1 MDILSVYSR
10 ADRRLLLSLATVLI
24 AAIAIADWFTK
35 SYIAIGFLYLFPI
48 MFVSGILLRWQIV
61 AIALSCAV
69 LQEAFGNLPKQD
81 EIVRLV
87 FSSVG
92 YAGAGLSVF
101 ELARNRRNVIRHL
114 EEVEDQI
121 RMRRDA
127 EEQLRVLV
135 ESSPAAILTVDSSGR
150 ILLANEA
157 AQEMLT
163 LGGRDLQTQAIERY
177 LPALAT
183 AARSRHPS
191 PIRTTMQCT
200 GQRADGEM
208 FLAGIWFSTYS
219 TTSGNR
225 LAAIVVDLS
234 EELVHREDLSLDYLL
249 KNARILMSAVSHEIR
264 NLSGA
269 ALVMHQNLTRVS
281 ALKQNDDFEALGTL
295 IQGMEK
301 LSNLDIVR
309 PADGGRQAIELTS
322 TLDEI
327 RILIESACREA
338 AAELSWEIGQSLPIV
353 WADRYGLVQVFLNL
367 AKNSLRAMG
376 SSSVKKLTVNT
387 SEDKEFFIV
396 RISDTGPGISD
407 PQSLFR
413 PFQQQAKAS
422 GLGLYVSQAI
432 MRSFGGDLLFRPSA
446 SGCCFAVTMQLAFDD
461 AAVR

>member
-1 MDILSVYSR
+1 MDILSLYSR
-10 ADRRLLLSLATVLI
+10 ADRRLLLSIATVLI
-24 AAIAIADWFTK
+24 AAIAMADWFTK

-48 MFVSGILLRWQIV
+48 MLVSGILLRWQIV

-92 YAGAGLSVF
+92 YAGAALSVF
-101 ELARNRRNVIRHL
+101 ELVRNRRNVIRHL
-114 EEVEDQI
+114 EEVEDQT

-157 AQEMLT
+157 AQEMLS
-163 LGGRDLQTQAIERY
+163 GGEDLQTQSIEKY
-177 LPALAT
+177 LPALTT

-191 PIRTTMQCT
+191 PIRTTMQCA

-219 TTSGNR
+219 TISGNR

-281 ALKQNDDFEALGTL
+281 ALEQNEDFEALGTL

-338 AAELSWEIGQSLPIV
+338 AAELSWEIGQSLPTV

-376 SSSVKKLTVNT
+376 SSNVKKLTVNT
-387 SEDKEFFIV
+387 AGDEEFFIV
-396 RISDTGPGISD
+396 RILDTGPGISD
-407 PQSLFR
+407 PQALFR

-432 MRSFGGDLLFRPSA
+432 MRSFGGDLLFKPSA
-446 SGCCFAVTMQLAFDD
+446 SGCCFAVTMQLAYHNEP
-461 AAVR
+461 VR